1 MKKYGKI
8 LMAAL
13 FCSSFLAGCGS
24 SNHYETTSAD
34 MAMEE
39 AYDYDSAYDT
49 GAGYSMAT
57 MGSYE
62 EASKEASLEN
72 GGDQLS
78 TEETLERKL
87 IRTVNLSVE
96 TESFDALLESIQTK
110 VKELDGYVE
119 RMDEN
124 IGSVYYRTNNY
135 RNASI
140 TARIPADRLD
150 AFLDVMA
157 QNSNITYRSES
168 VEDVTLQYVD
178 VQSHLEA
185 LRAQQERLLE
195 LVEQAE
201 TVEELVYLEDQLTE
215 VRYQIQSLESQM
227 RTMNNQIS
235 YATVY
240 IDIDEVNVYTPVAE
254 VEKSAWER
262 MGEGFVHSCQNM
274 KQDLEEFF
282 ISLVIRLPY
291 ILLWGVIILVILLV
305 ICKIRRHRKTRK
317 NREKQIEK
325 SEEKQGKTDDEGTV

>member
-8 LMAAL
+8 LMAAIL
-13 FCSSFLAGCGS
+13 CSTLLTGCGNS
-24 SNHYETTSAD
+24 MATESASAD
-34 MAMEE
+34 ISMEE
-39 AYDYDSAYDT
+39 AYDYGSAYDVS
-49 GAGYSMAT
+49 ARYSKAT
-57 MGSYE
+57 MGSYAEMAE
-62 EASKEASLEN
+62 EDAAMEN
-72 GGDQLS
+72 GNEQLQQEAAS
-78 TEETLERKL
+78 DRKL

-96 TESFDALLESIQTK
+96 TESFDTLLDSIQTK

-119 RMDEN
+119 SMNEN
-124 IGSVYYRTNNY
+124 IGSVYYKTNNY

-157 QNSNITYRSES
+157 QNSNITYRGES

-178 VQSHLEA
+178 VQSHLDA

-201 TVEELVYLEDQLTE
+201 TVEELVYLEDQLTD

-240 IDIDEVNVYTPVAE
+240 IDIEEVNVYTPVAE
-254 VEKSAWER
+254 VEQSAWER
-262 MGEGFVHSCQNM
+262 MGEGFVHSCKNM
-274 KQDLEEFF
+274 GRDLAEFF
-282 ISLVIRLPY
+282 IELVIRLPY
-291 ILLWGVIILVILLV
+291 ILLWGVLILAVILLV
-305 ICKIRRHRKTRK
+305 RKFYKHKKTK
-317 NREKQIEK
+317 KETENQIEGRV
-325 SEEKQGKTDDEGTV
+325 EKQGKTDHE